1 MIMWLFYFT
10 DSEHK
15 KLSKKRE
22 KLEAYI
28 RKLYD
33 YANWKFNW
41 IDDKT
46 YQIVEIDKKTGG
58 IVNYAG
64 FIIEV
69 EVI

>member
-1 MIMWLFYFT
+1 MWLFYFT

-22 KLEAYI
+22 KLENYV
-28 RKLYD
+28 KKQYD
-33 YANWKFNW
+33 YANWKFNR
-41 IDDKT
+41 IDDRT
-46 YQIVEIDKKTGG
+46 YQVIEIDKETGKES
-58 IVNYAG
+58 YAG